1 MVPKGF
7 CDICIE
13 TLHMSLFKKS
23 FIAGEWWIDQNGQA
37 IYCDRETSGS
47 WGHDE
52 YVLVEI
58 FKKIFAALGVNVDK
72 DFFRPSSHTF
82 LDARDKLEE
91 YEQET
96 GKLAIW
102 KGKLSK
108 GFKKWR
114 KKKQKEEIKKQ
125 KIELLTASRDE
136 KRKLKKDVKEGK
148 QVGKDYEHLIVVENL
163 HKTYLLGTTAVA
175 ALRGVDLK
183 IDKGDFVDIMG
194 PSGSGKTTLLN
205 LIGGL
210 ETPTRG
216 KIFLEGRNISMLNDN
231 DLAEIR
237 KERIGFVFQFYNLL
251 PQMTALENV
260 MVPLH
265 FSGKLSKRGK
275 RKKALDLLRLVGLE
289 ERAHHTP
296 SELSGGEQQRVAI
309 ARAFSN
315 DPALII
321 LDEPTGDLD
330 SKTGVMIL
338 NLLRDL
344 NRRGATFVAVSH
356 DAAVSEFATRVFHM
370 RDGKLTHE
378 GKIEGLKETD
388 AMELSRKKE
397 AEINKQKAKTMI
409 FKYLYANQGK
419 LKIKI
424 DDIKTSIPNSI
435 LLNLPEHFD
444 DLLKELIE
452 DNNIN
457 GYIEGNLLIF
467 F

>member
-1 MVPKGF
+1 MADDTIIRKTP
-7 CDICIE
+7 E
-13 TLHMSLFKKS
+13 M
-23 FIAGEWWIDQNGQA
+23 
-37 IYCDRETSGS
+37 
-47 WGHDE
+47 
-52 YVLVEI
+52 
-58 FKKIFAALGVNVDK
+58 
-72 DFFRPSSHTF
+72 
-82 LDARDKLEE
+82 EE

-102 KGKLSK
+102 KGKISK
-108 GFKKWR
+108 NFKKWQQ
-114 KKKQKEEIKKQ
+114 KKQKEETKKQ
-125 KIELLTASRDE
+125 KMELLTQSREE
-136 KRKLKKDVKEGK
+136 KRQLKKDMKDGKE
-148 QVGKDYEHLIVVENL
+148 VGKDYEHLIIVENL

-210 ETPTRG
+210 DTPTRG

-265 FSGKLSKRGK
+265 FSGKLSRRGK

-344 NRRGATFVAVSH
+344 NRKGATFVSVSH
-356 DAAVSEFATRVFHM
+356 DAAVTEFATRVFHM

-378 GKIEGLKETD
+378 GKIDGLKETEV
-388 AMELSRKKE
+388 MEINRKKE
-397 AEINKQKAKTMI
+397 AEINKEKVKNMI
-409 FKYLYANQGK
+409 FKYLYKNQGK
-419 LKIKI
+419 TEINLN
-424 DDIKTSIPNSI
+424 DIRASIPDSI
-435 LLNLPEHFD
+435 LLYLPEHFD
-444 DLLKELIE
+444 DVLRELIE
-452 DNNIN
+452 ENNLN
-457 GYIEGNLLIF
+457 ANVEGNLLLLF
-467 F
+467 

>member
-1 MVPKGF
+1 MT
-7 CDICIE
+7 DISKMRKTPE
-13 TLHMSLFKKS
+13 M
-23 FIAGEWWIDQNGQA
+23 
-37 IYCDRETSGS
+37 
-47 WGHDE
+47 
-52 YVLVEI
+52 
-58 FKKIFAALGVNVDK
+58 
-72 DFFRPSSHTF
+72 
-82 LDARDKLEE
+82 EE

-102 KGKLSK
+102 KDKLSK
-108 GFKKWR
+108 DFKKWQQ
-114 KKKQKEEIKKQ
+114 KKQKEEIKKQ
-125 KIELLTASRDE
+125 KMELLTASREE
-136 KRKLKKDVKEGK
+136 KKQLKKDLKEGK
-148 QVGKDYEHLIVVENL
+148 EVGKDYDHLIIVENL

-183 IDKGDFVDIMG
+183 IDEGDFVDIMG

-210 ETPTRG
+210 DTPTRG

-251 PQMTALENV
+251 PQMTALENI

-265 FSGKLSKRGK
+265 FSGKLSRRGK

-330 SKTGVMIL
+330 SKTGVMVL

-344 NRRGATFVAVSH
+344 NRKGATFVAVSH

-378 GKIEGLKETD
+378 GKIDGLKETEV
-388 AMELSRKKE
+388 MELTRKQE
-397 AEINKQKAKTMI
+397 AEINKEKAKNLI
-409 FKYLYANQGK
+409 FKYLYTNQGK
-419 LKIKI
+419 VEIDINEIKA
-424 DDIKTSIPNSI
+424 SIPNPI

-444 DLLKELIE
+444 DVLKELIE
-452 DNNIN
+452 ENNLK

-467 F
+467 R